1 MKIKE
6 GFKNKIIIIL
16 TISLIVLSI
25 FAYRKISIDRQ
36 TNLLSTTIEE
46 QVNKL
51 VELST
56 VKYNYTNIVEY
67 DDSMEFKGI
76 KLPFTNK
83 RFIVKYS
90 GYIKAGIDLDTVLID
105 LKDKETVVINMDEP
119 KIIENVISEEDVYF
133 YDERDSIF
141 NKLSFSDLYT
151 VLIEEKENM
160 KEDVIEKGILKDAEK
175 NGEEILKSLLE
186 GMGFKNINI
195 KFK

>member
-16 TISLIVLSI
+16 AIILVFLSI
-25 FAYRKISIDRQ
+25 FAFRKISIDRK
-36 TNLLSTTIEE
+36 TNLLSSTIEE
-46 QVNKL
+46 QVSKL

-67 DDSMEFKGI
+67 DDSMDFKGI
-76 KLPFTNK
+76 ALPFTNK

-90 GYIKAGIDLDTVLID
+90 GYIKAGIDLDTIIID
-105 LKDKETVVINMDEP
+105 IKNKDTVNITMNEA
-119 KIIENVISEEDVYF
+119 KIIENVIAEEDVYF
-133 YDERDSIF
+133 YDEKDSMF

-151 VLIEEKENM
+151 VLIEEKEKM
-160 KEDVIEKGILKDAEK
+160 KADVIKKGFLNDAEK
-175 NGEEILKSLLE
+175 NGEEILTSLLR